1 MIKASF
7 PNLSK
12 NNGAHVFKRYVLFGL
27 ASNLTIYIIYLSITF
42 LGMDHKLAMT
52 ILYFI
57 GTIISYLGNKTWT
70 FRYKGRISSSFIK
83 FCLTYLLGYF
93 LNLFLLFYFV
103 DILEYPHQIV
113 QICSVILIAVIL
125 FLLSKF
131 LVFTSIHD
139 DLKS

>member
-1 MIKASF
+1 MIKATL
-7 PNLSK
+7 PNRFK
-12 NNGAHVFKRYVLFGL
+12 NNDAHVFKRYVLFGL
-27 ASNLTIYIIYLSITF
+27 ASNFSIYMIYLLITF

-57 GTIISYLGNKTWT
+57 GTMISYFGNKTWT
-70 FRYKGRISSSFIK
+70 FRHKGKISSSFIK
-83 FCLTYLLGYF
+83 FCFTYLLGYF

-113 QICSVILIAVIL
+113 QIFSVILIAVIL

-131 LVFTSIHD
+131 LVFTSIQD